1 MSRKEPQPL
10 AEVYVTREDGKN
22 GSVIQKGRNPP
33 VVTVVKKPAAPSPPP
48 PPKAKSS

>member
-10 AEVYVTREDGKN
+10 AEVYVTRVDGKN
-22 GSVIQKGRNPP
+22 GSVLQKGLTP
-33 VVTVVKKPAAPSPPP
+33 VVVVKKPAAPSPAP